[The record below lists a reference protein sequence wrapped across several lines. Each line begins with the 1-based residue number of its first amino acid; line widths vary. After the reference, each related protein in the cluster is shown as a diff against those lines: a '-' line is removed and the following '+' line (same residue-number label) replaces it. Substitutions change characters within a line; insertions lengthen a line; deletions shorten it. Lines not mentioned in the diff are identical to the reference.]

1 MKPGVGTVMK
11 TRAWVLGWMRI
22 AGQAAGRVWP
32 APRAG
37 TAIAR
42 KRGGIQW
49 WRSAGLACI
58 LLAPAAFAQT
68 GAFIRTT
75 DADQWDLMSVPLVVN
90 PSNRFG
96 IVASNATYQTTV
108 YFYDSGLTN
117 FSSGTRGLKGWTAAI
132 SNRVVLPGE
141 GFFLHASTNAGYAMN
156 VQGEVPGGPVT
167 NQVHER
173 WSALGYPFPDEIAW
187 TDTSLASDLPVGSI
201 VYFWDTDLAGLKT
214 FRKGPPAKGGWG
226 AASNHVLSPGDGFIV
241 RQPPGSTPFLWT
253 QERGE

>member
-1 MKPGVGTVMK
+1 MN
-11 TRAWVLGWMRI
+11 TRAWILGLMLV
-22 AGQAAGRVWP
+22 AAVV
-32 APRAG
+32 
-37 TAIAR
+37 
-42 KRGGIQW
+42 GG
-49 WRSAGLACI
+49 
-58 LLAPAAFAQT
+58 APAAFAQT
-68 GAFIRTT
+68 DSFIRTV

-96 IVASNATYQTTV
+96 IVASNASYKSTV

-117 FSSGTRGLKGWTAAI
+117 FSSGTKGLKGWTAAI

-156 VQGEVPGGPVT
+156 VHGEVPGGPVT

-201 VYFWDTDLAGLKT
+201 VYFWDTDIAGLEI

-241 RQPPGSTPFLWT
+241 RQPPGSTPILWIL
-253 QERGE
+253 ERGE